1 MKKGIGIKVGV
12 TLALL
17 ASFLFATPTQQYQ
30 VTAAKEKTEKTTA
43 TKRKAN
49 KKVTVKVKKYVDGN
63 TTRFKLKN
71 GKSVT
76 AKYLLTQAPKLKK
89 DNPYAQEAKDRT
101 KEILKN
107 AKKIQIEYDKGTKR
121 DSKKRELVYVWADG
135 KLLQETLADEGLV
148 MVRDT
153 KGKNTKYLDRIKK
166 AEKKAK
172 EQQRNI
178 WSIENYVQAG
188 KGYDQAAADDYKKAR
203 AEAEAAK
210 AAQAEQL
217 RKEQEAKEA
226 EAKRAAEQAEATRKA
241 EEKRLADEAEAAR
254 KADEQRVAQEAEAKR
269 QAEAQQAAAAQAQ
282 AEAQAQ
288 QQAQQQAQAAEP
300 AQGQTVYVTPTGSKY
315 HTHKCGNGTYSPAS
329 LESAQ
334 NSGLTPCSKCY

>member
-30 VTAAKEKTEKTTA
+30 VAAAKEKTEKTTA

-210 AAQAEQL
+210 AVQAEQL
-217 RKEQEAKEA
+217 RKEQEAK
-226 EAKRAAEQAEATRKA
+226 RAAEQAEAARKA

-254 KADEQRVAQEAEAKR
+254 KAEEQRVAQEAEAKR

-315 HTHKCGNGTYSPAS
+315 HTHKCGNGTYSPAT
-329 LESAQ
+329 LEEALGR
-334 NSGLTPCSKCY
+334 GLSPCSKCY